1 MIENAVIISILAL
14 GVVLVLF
21 GPQLTRLLTRLK
33 PKPGSVPDNR
43 LEMVAA
49 LMQVRDKLKA
59 KPECLEQIDKLLIPA
74 VLEVGDE

>member
-1 MIENAVIISILAL
+1 MIESAVIVISLVA
-14 GVVLVLF
+14 GVILVL
-21 GPQLTRLLTRLK
+21 GPELTRLLTRLK

-49 LMQVRDKLKA
+49 LMQVRDKLKG

-74 VLEVGDE
+74 VLEVVDE